1 MARETYQDGLK
12 QLKTGVISMADLVL
26 ERLNMGLNALTK
38 NDISLAKTVI
48 FGDDEINDMYLELE
62 SQCVNLLALQQ
73 PVAGDLR
80 LIASSFK
87 IITDLERIA
96 DLAVN
101 LGDYTLDGRGDIFP
115 DVDISSLG
123 NIVHTMLADSMKAYE
138 NQDSDTCFETSWPA
152 CFSIVATIPTPCPMT
167 GKRNSVRCRI
177 KRTFRPMSSLSP
189 NELALLWQACY
200 L

>member
-62 SQCVNLLALQQ
+62 SQFVNLLALQQ

-87 IITDLERIA
+87 IIQ
-96 DLAVN
+96 
-101 LGDYTLDGRGDIFP
+101 F
-115 DVDISSLG
+115 
-123 NIVHTMLADSMKAYE
+123 
-138 NQDSDTCFETSWPA
+138 
-152 CFSIVATIPTPCPMT
+152 
-167 GKRNSVRCRI
+167 
-177 KRTFRPMSSLSP
+177 
-189 NELALLWQACY
+189 
-200 L
+200 